1 MSKGGRWYHRPG
13 HPKANDVG
21 MVHVDDLGDDAPTE
35 QERSG
40 NNFMIDRFYEGAR
53 SPVDGS
59 DIGSRAKRR
68 EHMTAHGL
76 VDADDYKGQ
85 WAQQAKQREDFLR
98 TGRSPGVDWG
108 KRLAETH
115 EKLSRRR

>member
-1 MSKGGRWYHRPG
+1 MRRRYVHRPG
-13 HPKANDVG
+13 HPKANDMG
-21 MVHVDDLGDDAPTE
+21 MVAMDDLGDDAP
-35 QERSG
+35 QDHERSG
-40 NNFMIDRFYEGAR
+40 NNFMVDRFYEGAR

-68 EHMTAHGL
+68 EHMKAHGL

-85 WAQQAKQREDFLR
+85 WQKQAQERADFMR
-98 TGRSPGVDWG
+98 TGRTPGVDWG
-108 KRLAETH
+108 KRLAEAH

>member
-1 MSKGGRWYHRPG
+1 MRRRYVHRPG
-13 HPKANDVG
+13 HPKANDCG
-21 MVHVDDLGDDAPTE
+21 MVAVDELDCDDAPQE

-40 NNFMIDRFYEGAR
+40 NTFMVDRWMEGAR

-68 EHMTAHGL
+68 EHMRAHGL

-85 WAQQAKQREDFLR
+85 WQQQAKERADFFR
-98 TGRSPGVDWG
+98 TGRTPGVDWG
-108 KRLAETH
+108 ERLSETH